1 MFSWNQIALLMAPW
15 LLLATTYV
23 CYQLLIRRFGDKESL
38 PRRLPVLLDCVVPA
52 LPACP
57 LGAASACPF
66 VSKRSFAFWPTLVAR
81 RILSDRTSV
90 VCIRVY
96 FPESAPENKRQDR
109 AGFSSPGHRQWST
122 RRTPVERSVHH
133 AVSGP
138 ALVGAP
144 LPHHRFCPVA
154 LCSAVN
160 LSLSVARWQSRVCG
174 AGGVPRTPVWVGSE
188 RHGGDPLDGHVAY
201 PD

>member
-1 MFSWNQIALLMAPW
+1 MAAFGND
-15 LLLATTYV
+15 LRVLSATRTS
-23 CYQLLIRRFGDKESL
+23 FWSEESL

-52 LPACP
+52 LPACTP
-57 LGAASACPF
+57 GAASAYPC
-66 VSKRSFAFWPTLVAR
+66 VSERSFAFWPTLVAR
-81 RILSDRTSV
+81 CILSDRTSV
-90 VCIRVY
+90 GCIRVY
-96 FPESAPENKRQDR
+96 FPESSTENKRQDC
-109 AGFSSPGHRQWST
+109 AGFSSPGHRQWPA
-122 RRTPVERSVHH
+122 RRAPVERSVPH

-144 LPHHRFCPVA
+144 LSHHWVCPLA

-160 LSLSVARWQSRVCG
+160 PSLSVARWQSRVCG

-188 RHGGDPLDGHVAY
+188 RHRGDPLDGHVAY